1 MPGNILDFSS
11 WKLVMI
17 EVIKNEEYIGN
28 RTFFVYSDN
37 VDVEALGEDKEVVK
51 AFINSGL
58 GSVSRSDPE
67 DAEHDIMYINKK
79 LVSILNNSNEDNYLD
94 WLYDEVDTD
103 GQGSPHNFSQDNFV
117 VVNDDNS
124 IKQLDEELYNLMY

>member
-1 MPGNILDFSS
+1 MKGNILDFSN
-11 WKLVMI
+11 WKLVMM

-37 VDVEALGEDKEVVK
+37 IDVEALGEDKEVVK

-58 GSVSRSDPE
+58 GSVTRSDPE
-67 DAEHDIMYINKK
+67 DVEHDIMYVNKK
-79 LVSILNNSNEDNYLD
+79 LINILNNADEDNYLD

-117 VVNDDNS
+117 VVSDDNS
-124 IKQLDEELYNLMY
+124 IKQLDEELYKLMY